1 MYHPFFGLQE
11 PAFAIAVNPRY
22 LYMSQQHREAL
33 AHLLF
38 GLRGGGF
45 VQLTGEVGT
54 GKTTIIRC
62 LLEQLPSDT
71 DIALILNPM
80 ASVPELLSTIC
91 DELGARYISD
101 DDTSVKTLT
110 DALYDRLLDN
120 HGRGRKTVLLIDEAQ
135 SLSAEALEQIRLLTN
150 LETHT
155 EKLLNIILVG
165 QPELCDLLAQ
175 PSLRQLAQRITARF
189 HLNPLSREETA
200 AYIQHRLQVAGLASG
215 STLIPEDIQ
224 TEVHRFSGGIPR
236 LINIICERMLLGAYG
251 QNRNVIDRAL
261 FRQARREIT
270 GEPTS
275 DRPSTTAAPAPK
287 RARPAWLASAIAGFA
302 GITLGALLFGG
313 LGNELPWQA
322 TPEPE
327 PTVPKLS
334 AASPSV
340 ASEVPPT
347 NITAPDATGSVDTDS
362 EAMPNTDPPALPERP
377 WPRKLDDA
385 LRHLADHFSLSV
397 PTTGSPCTESPEPG
411 HACGR
416 RMLTTWNE
424 LIELDRPGVLTLITP
439 ERKLAYIPLLGLN
452 DQQALTWLEGRP
464 QTVDWADVAQLW
476 TGEFHHFWFRP
487 AGFDGGLS
495 PGERGPAVRWLAE
508 QFAELDSETEPLSR
522 DRYNQPL
529 QARVEIFQRAEG
541 LTPDGLFGENT
552 LNQLARRLGLDP
564 GLLPIAEAP

>member
-62 LLEQLPSDT
+62 LLEQLPDDT

-80 ASVPELLSTIC
+80 ATVPELLCTIC
-91 DELGARYISD
+91 DELGARYIA
-101 DDTSVKTLT
+101 DDTSIKTLT

-120 HGRGRKTVLLIDEAQ
+120 HMRGRKTVLLIDEAQ

-189 HLNPLSREETA
+189 HLHPLNREETT
-200 AYIQHRLQVAGLASG
+200 AYIKHRLQVAGLASG
-215 STLIPEDIQ
+215 TTLIPEDIQ

-251 QNRNVIDRAL
+251 QNRNTVDREL

-270 GEPTS
+270 GEPMAGRATET
-275 DRPSTTAAPAPK
+275 RTTASAPGRKP
-287 RARPAWLASAIAGFA
+287 RSSWLASALAGFV

-313 LGNELPWQA
+313 LDGGLPWGENPGP
-322 TPEPE
+322 TPEPA
-327 PTVPKLS
+327 LS
-334 AASPSV
+334 AAPLSV
-340 ASEVPPT
+340 APEPVPAGT
-347 NITAPDATGSVDTDS
+347 SVKTDADPV
-362 EAMPNTDPPALPERP
+362 EEIAEPPALAERP
-377 WPRKLDDA
+377 WPRDLDEA
-385 LRHLADHFSLSV
+385 LGQLADRFNLSV
-397 PTTGSPCTESPEPG
+397 ATTGNPCVESPAQG
-411 HACGR
+411 HACAR
-416 RMLTTWNE
+416 RMLNTWNE

-439 ERKLAYIPLLGLN
+439 ERKLAYIPLMGL
-452 DQQALTWLEGRP
+452 DDRQALAWLDDQP
-464 QTVDWADVAQLW
+464 HTVSWADVAHLW

-487 AGFDGGLS
+487 GGFDGSLS
-495 PGERGPAVRWLAE
+495 PGERGDAVRWLAE
-508 QFAELDSETEPLSR
+508 QFASLDGESEPLTR

-529 QARVEIFQRAEG
+529 QARVEIFQRTQG

-552 LNQLARRLGLDP
+552 LHQLARQLGLDP
-564 GLLPIAEAP
+564 GLLPVAETP

>member
-62 LLEQLPSDT
+62 LLEQLPDDT

-80 ASVPELLSTIC
+80 ASVPELLCTIC
-91 DELGARYISD
+91 DELGARYIAD
-101 DDTSVKTLT
+101 HTSVKALT

-120 HGRGRKTVLLIDEAQ
+120 HTHGRKTVLLIDEAQ

-155 EKLLNIILVG
+155 DKLLNIILVG

-189 HLNPLSREETA
+189 HLHPLSREETA
-200 AYIQHRLQVAGLASG
+200 AYIKHRLQVAGLATG
-215 STLIPEDIQ
+215 TTLIPEDIQ
-224 TEVHRFSGGIPR
+224 AEVHRFSGGIPR

-251 QNRNVIDRAL
+251 QNRNTIDREL

-270 GEPTS
+270 GEPIT
-275 DRPSTTAAPAPK
+275 RGASTTSVTTSTPE
-287 RARPAWLASAIAGFA
+287 RRPRPVWLASALAGFV

-313 LGNELPWQA
+313 LGRGLPWQPESAPEQTASTLGA
-322 TPEPE
+322 TP
-327 PTVPKLS
+327 
-334 AASPSV
+334 SPV
-340 ASEVPPT
+340 
-347 NITAPDATGSVDTDS
+347 APDAAPTDAQAAIDAKPVEKKAS
-362 EAMPNTDPPALPERP
+362 EPPTLAERP
-377 WPRKLDDA
+377 WPRQLEEAQRQVAERFD
-385 LRHLADHFSLSV
+385 LSV
-397 PTTGSPCTESPEPG
+397 PTTGAPCTESPTQG
-411 HACGR
+411 HACSR

-439 ERKLAYIPLLGLN
+439 ERKLAYIPLMGLD
-452 DQQALTWLEGRP
+452 DQQALTWLDGRP
-464 QTVDWADVAQLW
+464 QKLPWAEIARLW
-476 TGEFHHFWFRP
+476 TGEFHHYWFRP
-487 AGFDGGLS
+487 AGFDGSLS

-508 QFAELDSETEPLSR
+508 QFAELDGEPDPLTR

-529 QARVEIFQRAEG
+529 QARVEIFQRAQG
-541 LTPDGLFGENT
+541 LMPDGLFGENT
-552 LNQLARRLGLDP
+552 LHQLARQIGLDP
-564 GLLPIAEAP
+564 GLMPVAETP

>member
-62 LLEQLPSDT
+62 LLEQLPGDT

-80 ASVPELLSTIC
+80 ASVPELLGTIC

-165 QPELCDLLAQ
+165 QPELSDLLAQ

-270 GEPTS
+270 GEPAS
-275 DRPSTTAAPAPK
+275 DHPSKTAAPATE
-287 RARPAWLASAIAGFA
+287 RARPAWLASAIAGFV
-302 GITLGALLFGG
+302 GITLGALLVGG
-313 LGNELPWQA
+313 LGNELPWQPTSDA
-322 TPEPE
+322 EPAAPE
-327 PTVPKLS
+327 LS
-334 AASPSV
+334 AASLPM
-340 ASEVPPT
+340 APEAPPANT
-347 NITAPDATGSVDTDS
+347 PVLEPTDTDS
-362 EAMPNTDPPALPERP
+362 EPALDTDPPALPERP

-397 PTTGSPCTESPEPG
+397 PSTGSPCTESPAPG

-439 ERKLAYIPLLGLN
+439 ERKLAYVPLLGLN

-508 QFAELDSETEPLSR
+508 QFAELDSEAEPLSR

-552 LNQLARRLGLDP
+552 LNQLARQLGLDP
-564 GLLPIAEAP
+564 GLLPIAETP

>member
-22 LYMSQQHREAL
+22 LYMSEQHREAL

-54 GKTTIIRC
+54 GKTTIIRS
-62 LLEQLPSDT
+62 LLEQLPDDT

-91 DELGARYISD
+91 DELGARPVGADASIK
-101 DDTSVKTLT
+101 VLT
-110 DALYDRLLDN
+110 DALYERLLDN
-120 HGRGRKTVLLIDEAQ
+120 HTRGRKTVLLIDEAQ

-165 QPELCDLLAQ
+165 QPELSDLLAQ
-175 PSLRQLAQRITARF
+175 PALRQLAQRITARF
-189 HLNPLSREETA
+189 HLHPLSREETA
-200 AYIQHRLQVAGLASG
+200 AYIKHRLQVAGLAQG
-215 STLIPEDIQ
+215 TTLIPEDIQ

-251 QNRNVIDRAL
+251 QNRRIVDRAL

-270 GEPTS
+270 GEPASVGAAATS
-275 DRPSTTAAPAPK
+275 ASAP
-287 RARPAWLASAIAGFA
+287 RETGARRTWLASALAGFV
-302 GITLGALLFGG
+302 GITLGALLVGSLSVG
-313 LGNELPWQA
+313 LPWLETSDPVTTSNTLPTTIA
-322 TPEPE
+322 PEPPHSE
-327 PTVPKLS
+327 PTIAAPEPS
-334 AASPSV
+334 AERLAPPPLASR
-340 ASEVPPT
+340 A
-347 NITAPDATGSVDTDS
+347 
-362 EAMPNTDPPALPERP
+362 
-377 WPRKLDDA
+377 WPRKLDVA
-385 LRHLADHFSLSV
+385 LRQLAERFSLSV
-397 PTTGSPCTESPEPG
+397 PSVGRPCTESPSQG
-411 HACGR
+411 HACEQR
-416 RMLTTWNE
+416 SLTTWNE
-424 LIELDRPGVLTLITP
+424 LIESDRPGVLTLITP

-452 DQQALTWLEGRP
+452 DEHALTLLNGRTQIIP
-464 QTVDWADVAQLW
+464 WADIAHLW

-487 AGFDGGLS
+487 AAFDGSLV

-508 QFAELDSETEPLSR
+508 QFAELDSEPEALTR

-529 QARVEIFQRAEG
+529 QARVEIFQRTRG

-552 LNQLARRLGLDP
+552 LHQLARQLGLDP
-564 GLLPIAEAP
+564 GLMPVEESP